1 MSRLKGVRM
10 ELFTWSDTL
19 KTGIDSIDTQHKKL
33 LSFVNELHTA
43 MKNREAGK
51 IICKILKELVD
62 YTDYHFKNEE
72 KAFDQFS
79 YPNADAHKKAHE
91 YLIKQIHD
99 IIRQQEAGD
108 LALSVTTLGF
118 LIDWVTNHIMKEDMD
133 YVPFFAGKSAEF
145 E

>member
-1 MSRLKGVRM
+1 M
-10 ELFTWSDTL
+10 ELFEWSDSL
-19 KTGIDSIDTQHKKL
+19 KTGIESIDLQHKKL
-33 LSFVNELHTA
+33 LSFVNELHAA

-51 IICKILKELVD
+51 IIFRILKDLAD

-72 KAFDQFS
+72 KAFQKFS
-79 YPNADAHKKAHE
+79 YPDAENHKKSHE

-99 IIRQQEAGD
+99 LLQKQEAGD

-118 LIDWVTNHIMKEDMD
+118 LIDWVTNHIMKEDMS

>member
-1 MSRLKGVRM
+1 M
-10 ELFTWSDTL
+10 ELFTWSDSL
-19 KTGIDSIDTQHKKL
+19 KTGIESIDIQHKKL

-43 MKNREAGK
+43 MKNRGAGK
-51 IICKILKELVD
+51 IISKILNELVD

-72 KAFDQFS
+72 KAFDLFS
-79 YPNADAHKKAHE
+79 YPDADAHKEAHE

-99 IIRQQEAGD
+99 LIRQQEAGD

-118 LIDWVTNHIMKEDMD
+118 LIDWVTNHIMKEDMS
-133 YVPFFAGKSAEF
+133 YVPFFADKSVSF